1 MTDQRQSP
9 LGQYRTIDAYGAAAA
24 GDRISL
30 ISRLLQG
37 AVDRIV
43 TARGHLVRRELAAKG
58 EHLTRAVSMIDG
70 LRVALDHE
78 RGGEIA
84 ANLARLYDYI
94 IRRLTE
100 GNLRNDAA
108 LLDEAV
114 ELLNEIRGGW
124 DAAAR
129 QVQLRSAGA
138 PA

>member
-1 MTDQRQSP
+1 
-9 LGQYRTIDAYGAAAA
+9 
-24 GDRISL
+24 
-30 ISRLLQG
+30 
-37 AVDRIV
+37 
-43 TARGHLVRRELAAKG
+43 
-58 EHLTRAVSMIDG
+58 MIDG